1 MQTMNDIERNFV
13 VDFVPRTKKNSM
25 EIRKRRDGTQFVSPS
40 WKYQRWE
47 ADVAEVLAALNK
59 YRPPINYP
67 VNVREVFYLPDHRRR
82 DLLNLQEAIDD
93 ALVRAG
99 VLADDALDIVAGHD
113 GSHALI
119 DRDRPRIVITITKAE
134 DWQILR
140 EV

>member
-1 MQTMNDIERNFV
+1 MNDTERNFV
-13 VDFVPRTKKNSM
+13 VDIVPRTKKNSM
-25 EIRKRRDGTQFVSPS
+25 EIRKRRDGTKYVSPS
-40 WKYQRWE
+40 GQYQRWE

-99 VLADDALDIVAGHD
+99 VKGLMIGAVVTGRDQNGIQRAI
-113 GSHALI
+113 HAF
-119 DRDRPRIVITITKAE
+119 KAAIA
-134 DWQILR
+134 Q
-140 EV
+140 VQ